1 MNATLE
7 AGSRR
12 SALIALVTGAGI
24 IGLAPIL
31 VRLADAGPAATGM
44 WRLMLSL
51 PLLLVLSRRA
61 GPVGRPSRLAM
72 LAGVAFA
79 LDLAFWHYGIAYT
92 SVAKATVLT
101 NLTPVVVTAFGWLF
115 LGQQPARLFLVA
127 VGLAVGGASVMAGAR
142 GVGPQAPNPA
152 LGDALSLTTAVW
164 YALYLLAVSAARRQ
178 ESATRVMFWASAA
191 GAPLLFVAALT
202 LGERVLPV
210 SSGGWSASIGLGIVH
225 VAGQGLIAWS
235 LGRLPAATAA
245 VTVLVQPVVAA
256 LLGWMLFG
264 ERLSAWQMAGA
275 SLALS
280 GVVMAQR
287 HGDRR

>member
-1 MNATLE
+1 MNASFE

-12 SALIALVTGAGI
+12 SALVALVAGAGI
-24 IGLAPIL
+24 IGVAPIL

-44 WRLMLSL
+44 WRLVLSL
-51 PLLLVLSRRA
+51 PLLLVLSGRA

-79 LDLAFWHYGIAYT
+79 FDLGFWHYGIANT

-142 GVGPQAPNPA
+142 GAGPQAPNPA
-152 LGDALSLTTAVW
+152 LGDALSLATAIW
-164 YALYLLAVSAARRQ
+164 YALYFLAVSAARRQ

-191 GAPLLFVAALT
+191 GAPLLLVAALT

-210 SSGGWSASIGLGIVH
+210 SPGGWGASIGLGIVH
-225 VAGQGLIAWS
+225 VAGQGLIAWA

-264 ERLSAWQMAGA
+264 ERLSAWQVAGA

-287 HGDRR
+287 ASR